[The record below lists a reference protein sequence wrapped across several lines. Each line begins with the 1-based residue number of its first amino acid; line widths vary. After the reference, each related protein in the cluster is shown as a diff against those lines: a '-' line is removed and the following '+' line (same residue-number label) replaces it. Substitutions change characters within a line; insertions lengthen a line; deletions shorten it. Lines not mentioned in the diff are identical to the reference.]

1 MRGKL
6 SSKVKKSFQTIETVS
21 IRLLIESYN
30 LALVDKK
37 YDLDWEEEQFS
48 AFLLSIMNKLDITK
62 KYYLHI
68 DIEKKLL
75 NEDELPIGANNPKK
89 LPRIDLNIES
99 WLFKDG
105 EKLKY
110 FFEAKNL
117 CENDWNKKSGL
128 KATVVASKHQKRYI
142 ETGIENFRI
151 GRYYD
156 GALVGY
162 VLEGKLLPIIDK
174 LNIRLSK
181 NINTIN
187 KLNSLSPPA
196 NFKDIYS
203 STHLTPL
210 GDKLNIKHIFLK
222 FV

>member
-1 MRGKL
+1 MSGKL
-6 SSKVKKSFQTIETVS
+6 SLKVKKSFPTIETVS
-21 IRLLIESYN
+21 IGLLIEAYH
-30 LALVDKK
+30 LAMIDKG
-37 YDLDWEEEQFS
+37 YDLDWEEEQFN

-62 KYYLHI
+62 KYQLHI

-75 NEDELPIGANNPKK
+75 KEDELPVGVNDPKK

-117 CENDWNKKSGL
+117 CQNNWNKKSAV
-128 KATVVASKHQKRYI
+128 KVSASYYQNRYI
-142 ETGIENFRI
+142 DTGIENFRI

-162 VLEGKLLPIIDK
+162 VLEGNVLPIIDK
-174 LNIRLSK
+174 LNIILSK
-181 NINTIN
+181 YANTIN
-187 KLNSLSPPA
+187 KLEPLSHTSS
-196 NFKDIYS
+196 FKDIYS
-203 STHLTPL
+203 STHFTPT
-210 GDKLNIKHIFLK
+210 GDSLNIKHIFLK
-222 FV
+222 F